1 MSINKISTNI
11 SVGGFVK
18 SINFRLAFNLTDVYV
33 NHCCNQSIF
42 RRDESSSKESGTWP
56 GMRMP
61 QEWWRKQRKWSTSF
75 RWKISGWKPRR
86 KSFKPS
92 RIFHDSMILVDF
104 QCLLPCWIPQK
115 GFSTLGISSIF
126 EPRPVHPI
134 QEDLREGQIRP
145 PPAGTGSRSPFCGDS
160 EAHALILFGP
170 SQSTKS
176 TMVCQLRKSMLE
188 KCPAVGDGS
197 GESVTEWPELFD
209 SILGPLLDTPGCF
222 DTKLRFTSQ
231 EAAQRVAV
239 AVAEANTRCLK
250 FLVFDSMASDT
261 MRLRDTL
268 LTLFTVFGV
277 QIRSSI
283 VVIASRPNVKSP
295 LEDAKRLE
303 LVRKTLEEQELNEL
317 VVWNIS
323 RETHDSSVPLVEAVS
338 GSEHF
343 LLDKLKN
350 SLQRLPSDLA
360 QPNP

>member
-1 MSINKISTNI
+1 MSQ
-11 SVGGFVK
+11 
-18 SINFRLAFNLTDVYV
+18 LWVYHPSL
-33 NHCCNQSIF
+33 N
-42 RRDESSSKESGTWP
+42 RRP
-56 GMRMP
+56 
-61 QEWWRKQRKWSTSF
+61 F
-75 RWKISGWKPRR
+75 
-86 KSFKPS
+86 
-92 RIFHDSMILVDF
+92 
-104 QCLLPCWIPQK
+104 
-115 GFSTLGISSIF
+115 
-126 EPRPVHPI
+126 HPI

-160 EAHALILFGP
+160 QGDGAHALILFGP
-170 SQSTKS
+170 SQSAKS
-176 TMVCQLRKSMLE
+176 TMVCQLRKSMVD

-222 DTKLRFTSQ
+222 DTKLRFTAQ

-303 LVRKTLEEQELNEL
+303 LLRKTLEEQELNEL

-323 RETHDSSVPLVEAVS
+323 GKTHDFSVPLVEAVS
-338 GSEHF
+338 GNEHF
-343 LLDKLKN
+343 LLDKLKK
-350 SLQRLPSDLA
+350 SLQNLPSDLHKTKLGKSWA
-360 QPNP
+360 MA

>member
-1 MSINKISTNI
+1 
-11 SVGGFVK
+11 
-18 SINFRLAFNLTDVYV
+18 
-33 NHCCNQSIF
+33 
-42 RRDESSSKESGTWP
+42 
-56 GMRMP
+56 
-61 QEWWRKQRKWSTSF
+61 
-75 RWKISGWKPRR
+75 
-86 KSFKPS
+86 
-92 RIFHDSMILVDF
+92 
-104 QCLLPCWIPQK
+104 
-115 GFSTLGISSIF
+115 
-126 EPRPVHPI
+126 
-134 QEDLREGQIRP
+134 
-145 PPAGTGSRSPFCGDS
+145 
-160 EAHALILFGP
+160 
-170 SQSTKS
+170 
-176 TMVCQLRKSMLE
+176 MLE

-323 RETHDSSVPLVEAVS
+323 RETHDSSVPLVEAAS